1 MAQERPGQSQ
11 DLEAAARWKNLHI
24 VQKYLIL
31 IHIVVTIVDDF
42 LRMFEWDEDKNRSNI
57 RKHGLGFQT
66 AIRIFENAVLSW
78 ADERAAYGEMRHHT
92 IGQIEGVVFL
102 AVIHTDRAG
111 KIRIISARPANR
123 RERKRYDEEI
133 RKRAEP

>member
-1 MAQERPGQSQ
+1 M
-11 DLEAAARWKNLHI
+11 
-24 VQKYLIL
+24 
-31 IHIVVTIVDDF
+31 
-42 LRMFEWDEDKNRSNI
+42 
-57 RKHGLGFQT
+57 RKHGVGFQT

-78 ADERAAYGEMRHHT
+78 VDERAAYGELRHHT

-111 KIRIISARPANR
+111 KIRLISARPANR

-133 RKRAEP
+133 RKRVEP

>member
-1 MAQERPGQSQ
+1 
-11 DLEAAARWKNLHI
+11 
-24 VQKYLIL
+24 
-31 IHIVVTIVDDF
+31 
-42 LRMFEWDEDKNRSNI
+42 
-57 RKHGLGFQT
+57 
-66 AIRIFENAVLSW
+66 
-78 ADERAAYGEMRHHT
+78 MRHHT

-111 KIRIISARPANR
+111 KIRIIFARPANR